1 MPKPEK
7 NAIQFE
13 SADGRNTVAGFVY
26 TCPEV
31 EPFCILQISHGMC
44 EYMGRY
50 DDFAFWLAQRG
61 VVVCGNDHLGHGA
74 TATKEDRGY
83 FGGKGG
89 HMNALQDLKTLN
101 GMMREKYPGLPLV
114 LLGHSMGS
122 FFARKYAVLWPQ
134 TIEGLVI
141 SGTGGPNPL
150 AGVGITVA
158 SMIARV
164 RGEKHRSKLLHN
176 MAFGAYLKQIPDA
189 KTPYDWISRD
199 EEIVAVYAKDELC
212 TFHFTANGFHELLSA
227 LRDVSSP
234 EWAMGISKGMP
245 VLMISG
251 DADPVGDYG
260 KGVATVR
267 GWLQNTGVKNLEYKM
282 YEGARHEVLNETN
295 RAEVYEDVLAF
306 LNRWWGKTVALAG
319 VENA

>member
-7 NAIQFE
+7 NAIQFK
-13 SADGRNTVAGFVY
+13 SADGRSTVVGFVY

-31 EPFCILQISHGMC
+31 KPFCILQISHGMC
-44 EYMGRY
+44 EYIGRY
-50 DDFAFWLAQRG
+50 DEFALWLAEWG
-61 VVVCGNDHLGHGA
+61 VVVCGNDHIGHGG
-74 TATKEDRGY
+74 TAVEADRGY

-89 HMNALQDLKTLN
+89 HMYALQDMKTLN
-101 GMMREKYPGLPLV
+101 EMARHQYPGLPLI

-122 FFARKYAVLWPQ
+122 FFARKYAALWPG
-134 TIEGLVI
+134 TIDGLII

-150 AGVGITVA
+150 TGVGIAV
-158 SMIARV
+158 SRMISAT
-164 RGEKHRSKLLHN
+164 RGERHRSKLLHN
-176 MAFGAYLKQIPDA
+176 MAFGAYLKRIPDA

-199 EEIVAVYAKDELC
+199 EEIVAAYAADPLC

-227 LRDVSSP
+227 MRDVSSP
-234 EWAMGISKGMP
+234 RWAVRIRKDMP

-260 KGVATVR
+260 KGVAKVR
-267 GWLQNTGVKNLEYKM
+267 DWLRGAGVKNLEYKL

-295 RAEVYEDVLAF
+295 RQEVYEDVYAF
-306 LNRWWGKTVALAG
+306 LQHWWGAEV
-319 VENA
+319 